1 MSNLQL
7 IEALCNVCEQLL
19 LLVRHSLTK
28 LEEAD
33 ALDCALR
40 QEAET
45 VFASY
50 AKTIGAN
57 EAPEVF
63 AHKNS

>member
-19 LLVRHSLTK
+19 SLVRHSLTK

-33 ALDCALR
+33 ALDDATR
-40 QEAET
+40 HEAEI
-45 VFASY
+45 VIASY

-57 EAPEVF
+57 EAPDITFIGEE
-63 AHKNS
+63 